1 MIVSRRPRGHLG
13 TLIEL
18 LWASDAPFAVQDPAR
33 PELVLPTGCVH
44 LAIRLAGRSLRLF
57 KGQDDL
63 LGTLVDSAV
72 IGGARSSPYIK
83 EVSEPVPAVG
93 VLSAE

>member
-1 MIVSRRPRGHLG
+1 VAIVSRRPRGHLG

-33 PELVLPTGCVH
+33 RELVLPTGCVH

-72 IGGARSSPYIK
+72 IKDRTGRIQRRYTAM
-83 EVSEPVPAVG
+83 
-93 VLSAE
+93 LSAE